1 MPTVVDRGLE
11 GVVVGSTELS
21 NVEGAIGRLTYRGYD
36 IDDLAPNATFE
47 EIAHL
52 LLYGYLP
59 NRHHLEELRRE
70 LAARRAL
77 PEPLVTAMQNFPK
90 TAWPME
96 VLRTVVSGLGLFS
109 PVNAN
114 GEHLSDVHTA
124 IELIAKMPTIVA
136 ALGSHPP
143 RTRSDRTPR
152 PDLSQAGNFLYMRTG
167 KVPHAIEEDALDTYF
182 VLLADH
188 SFNAST
194 FAARVAASTRAD
206 MYASVTAALATLQG
220 DLHGGAA
227 TAAFRTLSEVKT
239 PENAEPYVRGILER
253 GQRIMGMG
261 HREYKVRDPRA
272 KHLEAMAKELSEHV
286 GASERWYETAH
297 AIEEASRK
305 VLQEKKPGN
314 TIYANVDF
322 YTAPV
327 LADLGIPGDEF
338 TCLFACGRIA
348 GWTATHP
355 RAARRQSADP
365 AASDLRRSGGG
376 TVRADRKAHERHDR
390 LRLARGCSSCLRS
403 TYAAA
408 SAFACSQGDPT
419 TETVYD
425 GDPASART
433 PSSHKVRSGC
443 T

>member
-21 NVEGAIGRLTYRGYD
+21 NVEGGIGRLTYRGYD
-36 IDDLAPNATFE
+36 IDDLAPNASFE
-47 EIAHL
+47 EIVHL
-52 LLYGYLP
+52 MLYGTLP
-59 NRHHLEELRRE
+59 NRHRLESLRRE
-70 LAARRAL
+70 LASRRAL
-77 PEPLVTAMQNFPK
+77 PEPLLTAMQNFPK

-96 VLRTVVSGLGLFS
+96 VMRTVVSGLGLFS
-109 PVNAN
+109 PHNAD

-124 IELIAKMPTIVA
+124 IELIAKTPTIVA
-136 ALGSHPP
+136 AWDRIRRGLDPIDP
-143 RTRSDRTPR
+143 RA
-152 PDLSQAGNFLYMRTG
+152 DLSQAGNFIYMRTG
-167 KVPHAIEEDALDTYF
+167 KAPHAIEEDALDTYF

-227 TAAFRTLSEVKT
+227 SAAYRTFAEIDV
-239 PENAEPYVRGILER
+239 PENSERYVRELLGS
-253 GQRIMGMG
+253 GKRIMGMG

-272 KHLEAMAKELSEHV
+272 KHLEAMAKELAQQV
-286 GASERWYETAH
+286 GDDRWYETAH
-297 AIEEASRK
+297 AVEEASRK

-348 GWTATHP
+348 GWTAHILE
-355 RAARRQSADP
+355 QLADN
-365 AASDLRRSGGG
+365 
-376 TVRADRKAHERHDR
+376 R
-390 LRLARGCSSCLRS
+390 LIRPQA
-403 TYAAA
+403 T
-408 SAFACSQGDPT
+408 
-419 TETVYD
+419 YD
-425 GDPASART
+425 GPVTGPYVPLEKRATNGSA
-433 PSSHKVRSGC
+433 G
-443 T
+443 

>member
-1 MPTVVDRGLE
+1 MEDSLPTVVDRGLE

-36 IDDLAPNATFE
+36 IDDLAPDATFE
-47 EIAHL
+47 EVVHL
-52 LLYGYLP
+52 LLYGQLP
-59 NRHHLEELRRE
+59 SPHQLEELRRE
-70 LAARRAL
+70 LASRRAL
-77 PEPLVTAMQNFPK
+77 PEPLLTAMQNFPK
-90 TAWPME
+90 AAWPME
-96 VLRTVVSGLGLFS
+96 VLRTLVSGLGLFS

-136 ALGSHPP
+136 AWDRIRAGLDPIAP
-143 RTRSDRTPR
+143 RS
-152 PDLSQAGNFLYMRTG
+152 DLSQAGNFLYMRTG
-167 KVPHAIEEDALDTYF
+167 KAPHAIEEDALDTYF

-188 SFNAST
+188 SYNAST

-227 TAAFRTLSEVKT
+227 TAAFRTFCDVKS
-239 PENAEPYVRGILER
+239 PENAERYVRDILDR

-272 KHLEAMAKELSEHV
+272 KHLEAIAKELSGHV
-286 GASERWYETAH
+286 GGDRWYETAH
-297 AIEEASRK
+297 AVEEASRK

-338 TCLFACGRIA
+338 TCLFACGRVA
-348 GWTATHP
+348 GWTAHTLE
-355 RAARRQSADP
+355 QLADNRLIRPQATYDGP
-365 AASDLRRSGGG
+365 AAGPYLPIDKRSSNG
-376 TVRADRKAHERHDR
+376 
-390 LRLARGCSSCLRS
+390 ARG
-403 TYAAA
+403 
-408 SAFACSQGDPT
+408 
-419 TETVYD
+419 
-425 GDPASART
+425 
-433 PSSHKVRSGC
+433 
-443 T
+443 

>member
-1 MPTVVDRGLE
+1 MEESLPTVVDRGLE

-47 EIAHL
+47 EIIHL
-52 LLYGYLP
+52 LLYGTLP
-59 NRHHLEELRRE
+59 NRHQLEELRRE
-70 LAARRAL
+70 LSSRRAL
-77 PEPLVTAMQNFPK
+77 PEPLLTAMQNFPK

-136 ALGSHPP
+136 AWDRIRRGLEPIGP
-143 RTRSDRTPR
+143 RTE
-152 PDLSQAGNFLYMRTG
+152 LSQAGNFLYMRTG
-167 KVPHAIEEDALDTYF
+167 KAPHAIEEDALDTYL

-206 MYASVTAALATLQG
+206 MYASVTAALSTLQG

-227 TAAFRTLSEVKT
+227 TAAFRTFSEIQT
-239 PENAEPYVRGILER
+239 PENAERYVRDILDR

-286 GASERWYETAH
+286 GGDRWYETAH
-297 AIEEASRK
+297 GVEEASRK

-338 TCLFACGRIA
+338 TCIFACGRIV
-348 GWTATHP
+348 GWTGHILEQLADNRLIRPQATYEG
-355 RAARRQSADP
+355 P
-365 AASDLRRSGGG
+365 ATGPYVPIENRSGNGATG
-376 TVRADRKAHERHDR
+376 
-390 LRLARGCSSCLRS
+390 
-403 TYAAA
+403 
-408 SAFACSQGDPT
+408 
-419 TETVYD
+419 
-425 GDPASART
+425 
-433 PSSHKVRSGC
+433 
-443 T
+443 

>member
-1 MPTVVDRGLE
+1 LPTVVDRGLE

-21 NVEGAIGRLTYRGYD
+21 NVEGAIGRLSYRGYD

-47 EIAHL
+47 EIVHL
-52 LLYGYLP
+52 LLYGQLP
-59 NRHHLEELRRE
+59 NRQQLEALKRE
-70 LAARRAL
+70 LGARRSL
-77 PEPLVTAMQNFPK
+77 PEPLVNAMQNVPK

-96 VLRTVVSGLGLFS
+96 VLRTIVSGLGLFS
-109 PVNAN
+109 PVNAR

-124 IELIAKMPTIVA
+124 IDLIAKMPTIVA
-136 ALGSHPP
+136 AW
-143 RTRSDRTPR
+143 DRIRRGLDPVA
-152 PDLSQAGNFLYMRTG
+152 PNPELSQAGNFLYMRTG
-167 KVPHAIEEDALDTYF
+167 KAPHAIEEDALDTYF

-194 FAARVAASTRAD
+194 FAARVVASTRAD

-227 TAAFRTLSEVKT
+227 TAAYRALAEVKT
-239 PENAEPYVRGILER
+239 PENAETYVREILAR
-253 GQRIMGMG
+253 GDRIMGMG

-272 KHLEAMAKELSEHV
+272 KHLEAMAKELSEHL
-286 GASERWYETAH
+286 GRGDGLYETAH
-297 AIEEASRK
+297 SVEEASRR

-348 GWTATHP
+348 GWTAHILE
-355 RAARRQSADP
+355 QLADN
-365 AASDLRRSGGG
+365 
-376 TVRADRKAHERHDR
+376 R
-390 LRLARGCSSCLRS
+390 LIRPQA
-403 TYAAA
+403 T
-408 SAFACSQGDPT
+408 
-419 TETVYD
+419 YD
-425 GDPASART
+425 GPAPGSYVPIEQRTSNGAR
-433 PSSHKVRSGC
+433 S
-443 T
+443 